1 MNSLLLTDILGQ
13 TGGHVLHGSD
23 NPVIKYVKN
32 RSKKYI
38 KDHTLV
44 FHLDRDRI
52 RGKYWNDN
60 RSIVI
65 VSDEPGQCT
74 DLGEHIVLIKVDNV
88 EEAYWKFIDYYRSF
102 FQIPVIG
109 VTGTCGKTTTK
120 EMMSQIL
127 EEDYNVEAT
136 WMSMNSKSVNLR
148 YLTSIDDET
157 EVAVFEMP
165 VCYPGYLRTA
175 CRYFQPGIRILLNI
189 GVHHLADCETPEEY
203 MRAKAEIVEGLDP
216 VHGTL
221 ILNADDENIRKV
233 VDVSHLQ
240 RVIYFGKNNGVD
252 FQAKNIGYA
261 KEGMSFTLEHQGRDY
276 EVYVPGYGEHNVYN
290 ALAAIAAVSFAGV
303 DIPAAIK
310 RLAAFEQ
317 VEEHLEPKAGVNG
330 CTVIDDTW
338 NSSPLS
344 MATALQ
350 VLKDVSQEK
359 TSIALLGYMPQLGEG
374 QYAKQEYAKLGE
386 KAVETNVD
394 LLIIAGD
401 EAKEIGRRAL
411 ELGMDKNKV
420 HFCETGT
427 EIYEILQPYLNEK
440 AVLLL
445 KITHRV
451 MKKPSFTELKNKLI
465 PEDSE

>member
-1 MNSLLLTDILGQ
+1 MKSLSLTDILRQ
-13 TGGHVLHGSD
+13 IGGHVLHGSG
-23 NPVIKYVKN
+23 NPVIKNVKN
-32 RSKKYI
+32 RSRKQI
-38 KDHTLV
+38 DDHTLV
-44 FHLDRDRI
+44 FHFDRDQI
-52 RGKYWNDN
+52 RGKYWAEN

-65 VSDEPGQCT
+65 VSDEPDQCT
-74 DLGEHIVLIKVDNV
+74 DLGEQIVLIKVDNV
-88 EEAYWKFIDYYRSF
+88 EEAYWKFIDYYRNL

-120 EMMSQIL
+120 EMMRQIL
-127 EEDYNVEAT
+127 CEDYNVEAT

-148 YLTSIDDET
+148 YLLGIDDET

-165 VCYPGYLRTA
+165 VCYPGYLRIA
-175 CRYFQPGIRILLNI
+175 CKYFQPEIRILLNI

-203 MRAKAEIVEGLDP
+203 MKAKAEIVEGLDP

-221 ILNADDENIRKV
+221 ILNADDENIRKM
-233 VDVSHLQ
+233 VDVSHFQ
-240 RVIYFGKNNGVD
+240 RVIYFGKSDGVH
-252 FQAKNIGYA
+252 FQAKNIRYA
-261 KEGMSFTLEHQGRDY
+261 KEGMNFTLEHQGEVY

-290 ALAAIAAVSFAGV
+290 ALSAIAAVSFAGV
-303 DIPAAIK
+303 DIPTAIK
-310 RLAAFEQ
+310 RLAVFEQ
-317 VEEHLEPKAGVNG
+317 VEEHLEFKAGVNG

-350 VLKDVSQEK
+350 VLKDVSQGK

-374 QYAKQEYAKLGE
+374 QYANQEYAKLGK

-394 LLIIAGD
+394 LLIVAGD
-401 EAKEIGRRAL
+401 EAKEIGRRAV
-411 ELGMDKNKV
+411 ELGMNKNKV

-451 MKKPSFTELKNKLI
+451 MKRPSFTELRNKLI
-465 PEDSE
+465 PENSE